1 MAGKHRGQ
9 ALLEQQEAV
18 GSRQPCSLS
27 PMWSPFS
34 VAHSGGDDG
43 FVSKMTVLPDA
54 GVGVVLMSNCE
65 FAPMSEA
72 EQLLLR
78 EAIAT
83 AAA

>member
-1 MAGKHRGQ
+1 M
-9 ALLEQQEAV
+9 LP
-18 GSRQPCSLS
+18 SRLVLQHSTLTLDGRR
-27 PMWSPFS
+27 
-34 VAHSGGDDG
+34 VLAHSGGDDG
-43 FVSKMTVLPDA
+43 FVSKMTVLPDV